1 MSQVLSEITRL
12 SARDCCFIEERHKTD
27 FTYPLHKHSEFELN
41 FIQDAAGVKRIVGDS
56 VETIGELELVLIG
69 GRNLEHAWEQG
80 SCTSKDI
87 REITIQFAPD
97 LLGDGLLERNQFD
110 SIRKML
116 DKAQNGISFPMNSI
130 LKVYNRIDNL
140 SNFTGFEQFLTV
152 LSILQTLSVHE
163 YRTLSSS
170 SFAHAD
176 HDVESRRVTKV
187 KDYIA
192 ANYAKDI
199 TLPELAGIA
208 GMSPSSFSRFF
219 KMRTGKTLSNYVIDI
234 RLGHAARELVDSTK
248 NISEICYSC
257 GFNNL
262 SNFNRTFKAKRG
274 STPKEFRQLYKKNNV
289 IL

>member
-1 MSQVLSEITRL
+1 MPQVLSEITRL
-12 SARDCCFIEERHKTD
+12 SSRDCCFIEERHKTD
-27 FTYPLHKHSEFELN
+27 FTYPLHKHAEFELN
-41 FIQDAAGVKRIVGDS
+41 FIQNGAGVRRIVGDS
-56 VETIGELELVLIG
+56 VETIGDLELVLIAG
-69 GRNLEHAWEQG
+69 QNLEHAWEQG
-80 SCTSKDI
+80 SCNAKDI
-87 REITIQFAPD
+87 REVTIQFAPD
-97 LLGDGLLERNQFD
+97 LLSDSLLGRNQFD

-116 DKAQNGISFPMNSI
+116 DKAQNGISFPMSSI

-140 SNFTGFEQFLTV
+140 SNFTGFEQFLSV
-152 LSILQTLSVHE
+152 LSILQTLSVHD
-163 YRTLSSS
+163 YKTLSSN
-170 SFAHAD
+170 SFAHAEYD
-176 HDVESRRVTKV
+176 TESRRVSKV
-187 KDYIA
+187 KEYIA

-199 TLPELAGIA
+199 TLTELAGIA

-234 RLGHAARELVDSTK
+234 RLGHAARELVDTTK